1 MLSKLEWNIV
11 KDRLKT
17 DPEQFP
23 KTFSFGEIVDLVKVE
38 AAQNDD
44 FDIYMECLS
53 LESSM

>member
-23 KTFSFGEIVDLVKVE
+23 KTFSFEEIVDLVKVE